1 VTVQLCAC
9 VLAAAPTASVADVD
23 TSSAVAD
30 GNHLW
35 GLSALTGPRV
45 GLDGSGVLLDVTVAA
60 QRRVL
65 RRRWLEVSVV
75 APLSGRA
82 HASRTTELGVTQ
94 ATSLYA
100 LELVPSVRAAHVWA
114 AHWAVYADAGLG
126 MGLLGLE
133 EVATFQGGTVQW
145 SALGVARLA
154 VGVQWSLGERFFA
167 ELQPAELR
175 FSFGSSTGIAYVA
188 RAGLGVRL

>member
-1 VTVQLCAC
+1 VTVQLFAC
-9 VLAAAPTASVADVD
+9 VLAAAPTVSVADGD
-23 TSSAVAD
+23 
-30 GNHLW
+30 HLW

-45 GLDGSGVLLDVTVAA
+45 DLEGSSVLLDVTVAV
-60 QRRVL
+60 QRRVF
-65 RRRWLEVSVV
+65 RRGWLDLFVV

-82 HASRTTELGVTQ
+82 HRSSAAELGVTQ
-94 ATSLYA
+94 VTSLYA
-100 LELVPSVRAAHVWA
+100 LELVPGLRAAGWVA
-114 AHWAVYADAGLG
+114 RHWAVYVDAGLG
-126 MGLLGLE
+126 VGLLSLE

-175 FSFGSSTGIAYVA
+175 FSFGSSTGVAFVA